1 MGFKTFHDFWEQ
13 DYDGYEHKDRYC
25 AMLKILDQIGSKS
38 KNELKQMLDDMQ
50 PILDHNYNLLV
61 DKAYNYNI
69 KKIV

>member
-1 MGFKTFHDFWEQ
+1 
-13 DYDGYEHKDRYC
+13 
-25 AMLKILDQIGSKS
+25 MLQIFAEIGSKS
-38 KNELKQMLDDMQ
+38 KKELKQMLDDMQ